1 MTMKN
6 YAHYAS
12 KIDQLS
18 LQQLLVMCDPQTSG
32 GLLIAVP
39 PSASVAL
46 EQRMHDF
53 GCGAFAQPV
62 GVMVEREE
70 KIVRLKS

>member
-6 YAHYAS
+6 YSHYAS

-39 PSASVAL
+39 PHEAPSL
-46 EQRMHDF
+46 EQRMRDF
-53 GCGAFAQPV
+53 GCGAFARPV
-62 GVMVEREE
+62 GVMVERGE
-70 KIVRLKS
+70 KVVVLN

>member
-1 MTMKN
+1 MKN

-39 PSASVAL
+39 PGAAGAL

-53 GCGAFAQPV
+53 GCGAFAKPV
-62 GVMVEREE
+62 GVMKDREE
-70 KIVRLKS
+70 KLVVVR